1 MNAEVRRS
9 RADVV
14 YDTVNVAFLA
24 LLLIIVLYP
33 LYFVVIAS
41 FSDPSAVGTGKV
53 ILFPKGFN
61 FNGYDL
67 IFKYDQLWVGYRNTV
82 IYTIGGTAL
91 SVSLT
96 LMTAYA
102 FSRKD
107 MAGRGFIVTLFI
119 IPMFIHGGLIPTY
132 LLVREM
138 HMIDNP
144 LIVMILGCVS
154 MWNII
159 ITRTFFQTTIPQE
172 LFEAAKIDGCG
183 NIGYFTKVVLPLSK
197 AIIAVLVVFSAVG
210 QWNSFFNA
218 LIYLNDRN
226 LIPLQ
231 LVLREILTSQ
241 TQMMQQ
247 LELGIGDQDMAEKTF
262 LAESVKYGIIIVS
275 SLPVLCIYPFAQ
287 KYFVKGVMIGS
298 LKG

>member
-1 MNAEVRRS
+1 MSIVVRRG
-9 RADVV
+9 RADKI
-14 YDTVNVAFLA
+14 YDIVNFTFLTI
-24 LLLIIVLYP
+24 LFVIVLYP

-41 FSDPSAVGTGKV
+41 FSDPSAVGTGRV
-53 ILFPKGFN
+53 FLFPKGFN
-61 FNGYDL
+61 LNGYEL
-67 IFKYDQLWVGYRNTV
+67 IFNYKQLWIGYRNTLL
-82 IYTIGGTAL
+82 YTIGGTLL

-107 MAGRGFIVTLFI
+107 MVGRGFIVTLFI

-132 LLVREM
+132 LLVRNL
-138 HMIDNP
+138 HMLDNP
-144 LIVMILGCVS
+144 LTVIILGCVS

-159 ITRTFFQTTIPQE
+159 ITRTFFQSTIPHE
-172 LFEAAKIDGCG
+172 LFEAAKMDGCG
-183 NIGYFTKVVLPLSK
+183 NISYFTKVVLPLSK
-197 AIIAVLVVFSAVG
+197 AIIAVLVVFAAVG

-247 LELGIGDQDMAEKTF
+247 LEMGIGDQDMAQKTF

-287 KYFVKGVMIGS
+287 KYFVQGVMIGS

>member
-1 MNAEVRRS
+1 MKNGVRRS
-9 RADVV
+9 KADVV
-14 YDTVNVAFLA
+14 YDTVNIAFLT
-24 LLLIIVLYP
+24 LLLMIVLYP

-61 FNGYDL
+61 LNGYDL
-67 IFKYDQLWVGYRNTV
+67 IFKYKQLWIGYRNTV
-82 IYTIGGTAL
+82 LYTIGGTAL

-107 MAGRGFIVTLFI
+107 MVGRGFIVMLFI

-132 LLVREM
+132 LLVRKL

-144 LIVMILGCVS
+144 LTVIILGCVS

-159 ITRTFFQTTIPQE
+159 ITRTFFQSTIPQE

-183 NIGYFTKVVLPLSK
+183 NIGYFFKVVLPLSK

-231 LVLREILTSQ
+231 LVLREILSSQ

-247 LELGIGDQDMAEKTF
+247 LELGIGDQDMAQKTF

-275 SLPVLCIYPFAQ
+275 SLPILCIYPFAQ

>member
-1 MNAEVRRS
+1 MSIVVRRG
-9 RADVV
+9 RADKI
-14 YDTVNVAFLA
+14 YDIVNFTFLA
-24 LLLIIVLYP
+24 VLFIIVLYP

-41 FSDPSAVGTGKV
+41 FSDPSAVGTGRV
-53 ILFPKGFN
+53 FLFPKGFN
-61 FNGYDL
+61 LNGYEL
-67 IFKYDQLWVGYRNTV
+67 IFNYKQLWIGYRNTV
-82 IYTIGGTAL
+82 LYTIGGTLL

-107 MAGRGFIVTLFI
+107 MVGRGFIVTLFI

-132 LLVREM
+132 LLVRNL
-138 HMIDNP
+138 HMLDNP
-144 LIVMILGCVS
+144 LTVIILGCVS

-159 ITRTFFQTTIPQE
+159 ITRTFFQSTIPHE
-172 LFEAAKIDGCG
+172 LFEAAKMDGCG
-183 NIGYFTKVVLPLSK
+183 NISYFTKVVLPLSK
-197 AIIAVLVVFSAVG
+197 AIIAVLVVFAAVG

-247 LELGIGDQDMAEKTF
+247 LEMGIGDQDMAQKTF

-287 KYFVKGVMIGS
+287 KYFVQGVMIGS

>member
-1 MNAEVRRS
+1 MFADVRRS

-14 YDTVNVAFLA
+14 YDVINVTFLA
-24 LLLIIVLYP
+24 LLLVIVLYP

-41 FSDPSAVGTGKV
+41 FSDPAAVGTGKV
-53 ILFPKGFN
+53 VLFPAGFN
-61 FNGYDL
+61 LYGYDL
-67 IFKYDQLWVGYRNTV
+67 IFKYKQLWIGYRNTV
-82 IYTIGGTAL
+82 FYTIGGTAL

-107 MAGRGFIVTLFI
+107 MVGRGFIVTLFI

-132 LLVREM
+132 LLVRKL
-138 HMIDNP
+138 HLIDNP
-144 LIVMILGCVS
+144 LTVIILGCVS

-159 ITRTFFQTTIPQE
+159 ITRTFFQSTIPQE
-172 LFEAAKIDGCG
+172 LFEAAKMDGCG

-210 QWNSFFNA
+210 HWNSFFNA

-247 LELGIGDQDMAEKTF
+247 LELGIGDQDMAQKTF

-275 SLPVLCIYPFAQ
+275 SLPVFCIYPFAQ

>member
-1 MNAEVRRS
+1 MSIVVRRG
-9 RADVV
+9 RADKV
-14 YDTVNVAFLA
+14 YDIVNFTFLA
-24 LLLIIVLYP
+24 VLFIIVLYP

-41 FSDPSAVGTGKV
+41 FSDPSAVGTGRV
-53 ILFPKGFN
+53 FLFPKGFN
-61 FNGYDL
+61 LNGYEL
-67 IFKYDQLWVGYRNTV
+67 IFNFKQLWIGYRNTV
-82 IYTIGGTAL
+82 LYTIGGTAL

-107 MAGRGFIVTLFI
+107 MVGRGFIVTLFI

-132 LLVREM
+132 LLVRNL
-138 HMIDNP
+138 HMLDNP
-144 LIVMILGCVS
+144 LTVIILGCVS

-159 ITRTFFQTTIPQE
+159 ITRTFFQSTIPHE
-172 LFEAAKIDGCG
+172 LFEAAKMDGCG
-183 NIGYFTKVVLPLSK
+183 NISYFTKVVLPLSK

-247 LELGIGDQDMAEKTF
+247 LEMGIGDQDMAQKTF

-287 KYFVKGVMIGS
+287 KYFVQGVMIGS

>member
-1 MNAEVRRS
+1 MSIVVRRGRS
-9 RADVV
+9 DKI
-14 YDTVNVAFLA
+14 YDIVNFTFLA
-24 LLLIIVLYP
+24 VLFVIVLYP

-41 FSDPSAVGTGKV
+41 FSDPSAVGTGRV
-53 ILFPKGFN
+53 FLFPKGFN
-61 FNGYDL
+61 LNGYEL
-67 IFKYDQLWVGYRNTV
+67 IFNYKQLWIGYRNTV
-82 IYTIGGTAL
+82 LYTIGGTVL

-107 MAGRGFIVTLFI
+107 MVGRGFIVTLFI

-132 LLVREM
+132 LLVRNL
-138 HMIDNP
+138 HMLDNP
-144 LIVMILGCVS
+144 LTVIILGCVS

-159 ITRTFFQTTIPQE
+159 ITRTFFQSTIPHE
-172 LFEAAKIDGCG
+172 LFEAAKMDGCG
-183 NIGYFTKVVLPLSK
+183 NISYFTKVVLPLSK
-197 AIIAVLVVFSAVG
+197 AIIAVLVVFAAVG

-218 LIYLNDRN
+218 LIYLNDRY

-247 LELGIGDQDMAEKTF
+247 LEMGIGDQDMAQKTF

-287 KYFVKGVMIGS
+287 KYFVQGVMIGS

>member
-1 MNAEVRRS
+1 VNAEVRRT
-9 RADVV
+9 RADIV

-67 IFKYDQLWVGYRNTV
+67 IFKYDQLWVGYRNTA

-107 MAGRGFIVTLFI
+107 LAGRGFIVTLFI

-132 LLVREM
+132 LLVRDL
-138 HMIDNP
+138 HLIDNP
-144 LIVMILGCVS
+144 LIVMILGCVN

-183 NIGYFTKVVLPLSK
+183 NVGYFTKVVLPLSK
-197 AIIAVLVVFSAVG
+197 AIIAVLIVFSAVG

-247 LELGIGDQDMAEKTF
+247 LELGIGDQDMAAQTF

>member
-1 MNAEVRRS
+1 MSIVVRRG
-9 RADVV
+9 RADKI
-14 YDTVNVAFLA
+14 YDIINFTFLA
-24 LLLIIVLYP
+24 VLFVIVLYP

-41 FSDPSAVGTGKV
+41 FSDPSAVGTGRV
-53 ILFPKGFN
+53 FLFPKGFN
-61 FNGYDL
+61 LNGYEL
-67 IFKYDQLWVGYRNTV
+67 IFNYKQLWIGYRNTV
-82 IYTIGGTAL
+82 LYTIGGTVL

-107 MAGRGFIVTLFI
+107 MVGRGFIVTLFI

-132 LLVREM
+132 LLVRNL
-138 HMIDNP
+138 HMLDNP
-144 LIVMILGCVS
+144 LTVIILGCVS

-159 ITRTFFQTTIPQE
+159 ITRTFFQSTIPHE
-172 LFEAAKIDGCG
+172 LFEAAKMDGCG
-183 NIGYFTKVVLPLSK
+183 NISYFTKVVLPLSK
-197 AIIAVLVVFSAVG
+197 AIIAVLVVFAAVG

-247 LELGIGDQDMAEKTF
+247 LEMGIGDQDMAQKTF

-287 KYFVKGVMIGS
+287 KYFVQGVMIGS

>member
-1 MNAEVRRS
+1 MDRLPEHS
-9 RADVV
+9 
-14 YDTVNVAFLA
+14 
-24 LLLIIVLYP
+24 P
-33 LYFVVIAS
+33 LY
-41 FSDPSAVGTGKV
+41 D
-53 ILFPKGFN
+53 
-61 FNGYDL
+61 
-67 IFKYDQLWVGYRNTV
+67 R
-82 IYTIGGTAL
+82 GTAL

-107 MAGRGFIVTLFI
+107 MAGRGFIVMLFI

-132 LLVREM
+132 LLVRKL

-144 LIVMILGCVS
+144 LTVIILGCVS

-159 ITRTFFQTTIPQE
+159 ITRTFFQSTIPQE

-183 NIGYFTKVVLPLSK
+183 NIGYFIKVVLPLSK

-231 LVLREILTSQ
+231 LVLREILSSQ

-247 LELGIGDQDMAEKTF
+247 LELGIGDQDMAQKTF

>member
-1 MNAEVRRS
+1 MKTGVRRS
-9 RADVV
+9 KADIV
-14 YDTVNVAFLA
+14 YDTVNIAFLT
-24 LLLIIVLYP
+24 LLLIIVFYP

-61 FNGYDL
+61 LNGYDL
-67 IFKYDQLWVGYRNTV
+67 IFKYKQLWIGYRNTV
-82 IYTIGGTAL
+82 LYTIGGTAL

-107 MAGRGFIVTLFI
+107 MAGRGFIVMLFI

-132 LLVREM
+132 LLVRKL

-144 LIVMILGCVS
+144 LTVIILGCVS

-159 ITRTFFQTTIPQE
+159 ITRTFFQSTIPHE

-183 NIGYFTKVVLPLSK
+183 NLGYFFKVVLPLSK

-231 LVLREILTSQ
+231 LVLREILSSQ

-247 LELGIGDQDMAEKTF
+247 LELGIGDQDMAQKTF

>member
-1 MNAEVRRS
+1 VNAEVRRT

-14 YDTVNVAFLA
+14 YDTVNVAFLT

-67 IFKYDQLWVGYRNTV
+67 IFKYDQLWVGYRNTA

-107 MAGRGFIVTLFI
+107 LAGRGFIVTLFI

-132 LLVREM
+132 LLVRDL
-138 HMIDNP
+138 HLIDNP
-144 LIVMILGCVS
+144 LIVMILGCVN

-183 NIGYFTKVVLPLSK
+183 NVGYFTKVVLPLSK
-197 AIIAVLVVFSAVG
+197 AIIAVLIVFSAVG

-247 LELGIGDQDMAEKTF
+247 LELGIGDQDMAAQTF

>member
-1 MNAEVRRS
+1 MNNNVRRS

-14 YDTVNVAFLA
+14 YDTVNVAFLT
-24 LLLIIVLYP
+24 LILIIVLYP

-53 ILFPKGFN
+53 FLFPKGFN
-61 FNGYDL
+61 LNGYDL
-67 IFKYDQLWVGYRNTV
+67 IFKYNQLWIGYRNTV
-82 IYTIGGTAL
+82 LYTIGGTAL

-107 MAGRGFIVTLFI
+107 MAGRGFIVMLFI

-132 LLVREM
+132 LLVRNLN
-138 HMIDNP
+138 MIDNP
-144 LIVMILGCVS
+144 LIVIILGCVS

-159 ITRTFFQTTIPQE
+159 ITRTFFQSTIPQE

-247 LELGIGDQDMAEKTF
+247 LELGIGDQDMAQQTF

>member
-9 RADVV
+9 RADIV
-14 YDTVNVAFLA
+14 YDTVNVAFLT

-61 FNGYDL
+61 FNGYDV
-67 IFKYDQLWVGYRNTV
+67 IFKYDQLWVGYRNTA

-107 MAGRGFIVTLFI
+107 LAGRGFIVTLFI

-132 LLVREM
+132 LLVRDL
-138 HMIDNP
+138 HLIDNP
-144 LIVMILGCVS
+144 LIVMILGCVN

-183 NIGYFTKVVLPLSK
+183 NVGYFTKVVLPLSK
-197 AIIAVLVVFSAVG
+197 AIIAVLIVISAVG

-247 LELGIGDQDMAEKTF
+247 LELGIGDQDMAAQTF